1 VANVKGQRSGEYR
14 LTLRLRRREDV
25 LLNFNLDLNRV
36 SSSMIPYQN
45 LYIYEISRAISD
57 SRKFFKE
64 DFIGCWNEGETSFLF
79 FSQPHDEEVKSFI
92 EKKKYPLVS
101 RNVLD
106 YKAWQAGEELKPFKV
121 GNLIISP
128 PWEDAKVEEGEVLVH
143 LDPCVVF
150 GTGYHPTT
158 RTCLQALW
166 EIYQKERARKVLDL
180 GTGSGILA
188 LAAAKWGAETVLA
201 IDCNELAV
209 ETALRN
215 VLSNG
220 ESQRIEVR
228 MGKAEDFIEEEADLI
243 CANIHFQVIESLL
256 KKGAFFK
263 KRWFILSGV
272 FEKDVEEIEKRL
284 IPKSVEIVQR
294 LQEKNWLTLVG
305 FSQAGK

>member
-1 VANVKGQRSGEYR
+1 M
-14 LTLRLRRREDV
+14 
-25 LLNFNLDLNRV
+25 
-36 SSSMIPYQN
+36 MIPYQN
-45 LYIYEISRAISD
+45 LYIYEISGAISD

-79 FSQPHDEEVKSFI
+79 FSQPHDEEVNSFG
-92 EKKKYPLVS
+92 EKQGVPLVS

-128 PWEDAKVEEGEVLVH
+128 PWEDARAGEGEVLVH
-143 LDPCVVF
+143 LDPNVVF

-158 RTCLQALW
+158 RTCLKALW
-166 EIYQKERARKVLDL
+166 DVYQKERPRKVLDL

-188 LAAAKWGAETVLA
+188 LAAAKWGAEKVLA
-201 IDCNELAV
+201 ADCNELAV

-228 MGKAEDFIEEEADLI
+228 LGNAEDLIEEEADLV
-243 CANIHFQVIESLL
+243 CANIYLQVIEALL
-256 KKGAFFK
+256 KKRAFFE

-272 FEKDVEEIEKRL
+272 FGKDEDEIGKRL
-284 IPKSVEIVQR
+284 ISKSVKIVQR
-294 LQEKNWLTLVG
+294 LQEKNWLTIVG
-305 FSQAGK
+305 FNQRGK